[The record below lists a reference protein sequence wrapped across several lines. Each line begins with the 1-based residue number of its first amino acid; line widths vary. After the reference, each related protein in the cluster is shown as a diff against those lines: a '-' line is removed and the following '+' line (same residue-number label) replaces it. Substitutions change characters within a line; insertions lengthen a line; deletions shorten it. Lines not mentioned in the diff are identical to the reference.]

1 MNDYDTPEIRCS
13 LRNLSRVT
21 EWYFPFKFI
30 VGEIIGKGA
39 INIINIFF
47 ALTCKTCKAHNYISI
62 NVTLKLY
69 GYQNFLPSVSC
80 FHDDSASDSTI

>member
-1 MNDYDTPEIRCS
+1 MTMIRPRSDVVYGICRGLPS
-13 LRNLSRVT
+13 GTFRLNSI
-21 EWYFPFKFI
+21 E
-30 VGEIIGKGA
+30 KGA